1 MSIYRRRLVSAER
14 IYFIFQLKPRWSRV
28 FIVKQRNKMLV
39 DPLPLNTANDVRRS
53 ENKGEGNEVTEQNP
67 GEKNVGQ
74 FTARCTHHRCVV
86 VLQKHPTDEQSYLS
100 IAKYFLKFVLLESK
114 LEFHWIVALWVI
126 SQLQQRY
133 CTSLY
138 ILRGGKNEILTFAVW
153 IIN

>member
-114 LEFHWIVALWVI
+114 LESHWIVGLWVI

-133 CTSLY
+133 YTSLY
-138 ILRGGKNEILTFAVW
+138 ILRGGKNEILMFDVW

>member
-114 LEFHWIVALWVI
+114 LESHWIVGLWVI

-138 ILRGGKNEILTFAVW
+138 ILRDGKNEILTYEL
-153 IIN
+153 

>member
-1 MSIYRRRLVSAER
+1 
-14 IYFIFQLKPRWSRV
+14 
-28 FIVKQRNKMLV
+28 MLV

-74 FTARCTHHRCVV
+74 FTTRCTHHRCVV

-114 LEFHWIVALWVI
+114 LESHWIVGL
-126 SQLQQRY
+126 
-133 CTSLY
+133 
-138 ILRGGKNEILTFAVW
+138 
-153 IIN
+153 

>member
-100 IAKYFLKFVLLESK
+100 IAKYFFKFVLLESK
-114 LEFHWIVALWVI
+114 LESHWIVGLWVI

-133 CTSLY
+133 YTSLY
-138 ILRGGKNEILTFAVW
+138 ILRGGKNEILTYEL
-153 IIN
+153 